1 MQIQEYSSK
10 FTSVNSTRLPAIFGK
25 IKWKELLEWTQQCL
39 KETRPRV
46 LDFGCGRNP
55 ELAKE
60 FVESFGFQY
69 FGYDPYWLLDR
80 ENEKALNCSPNIVI
94 CTNVLN
100 VISSWTLQAYIH
112 RQIRDMTP
120 FYFISVYPGDGSGEG
135 KETKKNCWQ
144 WNRPLEDYRVD
155 ECELTKNRIMT
166 SAHGFDFIK

>member
-10 FTSVNSTRLPAIFGK
+10 FTSVNSTRLPAIFNK

-39 KETRPRV
+39 GETRPRI

-80 ENEKALNCSPNIVI
+80 ENEKALNCAPNIII
-94 CTNVLN
+94 CTNTLN
-100 VISSWTLQAYIH
+100 VISNWALQDNIH
-112 RQIRDMTP
+112 RWIRETTP
-120 FYFISVYPGDGSGEG
+120 FYFISVYEGDGSKEG
-135 KETKKNCWQ
+135 RETKKNCWQ

-155 ECELTKNRIMT
+155 EFELTKNQVMAST
-166 SAHGFDFIK
+166 HGFDFIK

>member
-10 FTSVNSTRLPAIFGK
+10 FTSVNTTKLPAIFGK

-69 FGYDPYWLLDR
+69 FGYDPYWLLDK

-100 VISSWTLQAYIH
+100 VISSWTLQSYIH

-120 FYFISVYPGDGSGEG
+120 FYFISVYPGDGSSEG

-155 ECELTKNRIMT
+155 EHELTKNRIMT